1 MNTEE
6 EREER
11 IQNEIIVDAY
21 NDEEVKMGWYT
32 YMQDELQFPFTATT
46 MIKRRSGQY
55 KKQTIDVLDLAE
67 ADDNYFGNDMMLE
80 AAYTE
85 DIFIVP
91 MTELTN
97 IQADESTTQALEDWK
112 YWKKKYPYR

>member
-1 MNTEE
+1 
-6 EREER
+6 
-11 IQNEIIVDAY
+11 
-21 NDEEVKMGWYT
+21 MGWYT

-46 MIKRRSGQY
+46 MIKKRNGQY
-55 KKQTIDVLDLAE
+55 KKQDIDVLDLAE
-67 ADDNYFGNDMMLE
+67 TDDTYFGNDMMLE
-80 AAYTE
+80 VAYTE

-97 IQADESTTQALEDWK
+97 IQADESTIQALEDWK